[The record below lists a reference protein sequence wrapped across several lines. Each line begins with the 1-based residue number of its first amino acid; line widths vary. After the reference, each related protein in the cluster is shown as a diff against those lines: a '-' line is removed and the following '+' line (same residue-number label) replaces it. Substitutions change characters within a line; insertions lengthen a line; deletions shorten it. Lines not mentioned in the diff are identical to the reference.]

1 MKFSVGLPGANDK
14 FVDDIIENKA
24 HIDEVYFSFP
34 GMSSGR
40 GSMSFAE
47 EYTKWERYEL
57 FNGYIKRLSEN
68 NISLNILFNANCYG
82 KYSQSRA
89 LFCEIGDTI
98 DRVMSMG
105 NLKSVTTTSP
115 LVARFVKDNFPQLE
129 VRASVNMEIGS
140 IEGMEYLKKYY
151 DGFYMKRE
159 YNRDFDKIKE
169 LSAWCK
175 DNGKRLYMLA
185 NSGCLNFCSAHN
197 FHDNLV
203 AHEDEIRAMD
213 NAYSFPGV
221 CKEYLS
227 DKENYSSLI
236 HGTNFIRPEDLYKYE
251 PYFETVKLATRV
263 NPFPSRILKSYINA
277 KYSGNILELLEPV
290 HNIYP
295 YIIENGEPLRLKK
308 IEDKGVVSLC

>member
-1 MKFSVGLPGANDK
+1 MKFSVGLPKSNDK

-24 HIDEVYFSFP
+24 HIQEVYFSFP
-34 GMSSGR
+34 GMTSGR
-40 GSMSFAE
+40 GSMSADDE
-47 EYTKWERYEL
+47 LSKWEQYEL
-57 FNGYIKRLSEN
+57 FKGYIHRFAEN
-68 NISLNILFNANCYG
+68 NIPLNILFNANCYG

-89 LFCEIGDTI
+89 LFDQVGTVTDS
-98 DRVMSMG
+98 VMNMG
-105 NLKSVTTTSP
+105 ELKSVTTTSP
-115 LVARFVKDNFPQLE
+115 LIARFVKDNFPHLE

-140 IEGMEYLKKYY
+140 VQGMEYLKDVY

-175 DNGKRLYMLA
+175 DNGKKLYMLA

-203 AHEDEIRAMD
+203 AHEDELRSMD
-213 NAYSFPGV
+213 NAYSFSGV
-221 CKEYLS
+221 CKEYHK
-227 DKENYSSLI
+227 DEAHRISLI
-236 HGTNFIRPEDLYKYE
+236 KDTNFIRPEDLYKYE
-251 PYFETVKLATRV
+251 PYFESVKLATRV
-263 NPFPSRILKSYINA
+263 NTSPSRVLKSYVDA

-295 YIIENGEPLRLKK
+295 YVLENGEPLRFVK
-308 IEDKGVVSLC
+308 IEDKGVFSLC

>member
-1 MKFSVGLPGANDK
+1 MGLPGVNDR

-24 HIDEVYFSFP
+24 HIAEVYFSFP

-40 GSMSFAE
+40 GSVSASE

-57 FNGYIKRLSEN
+57 FKGYILRLSEN
-68 NISLNILFNANCYG
+68 KIPLNILFNANCHG
-82 KYSQSRA
+82 RYSLSRT
-89 LFCEIGDTI
+89 LFEETGSVI
-98 DRVMSMG
+98 DSVMNMG
-105 NLKSVTTTSP
+105 ELRSVTTTSP
-115 LVARFVKDNFPQLE
+115 IIARFVKDNFPQLE
-129 VRASVNMEIGS
+129 VRASVNMEIGTVQ
-140 IEGMEYLKKYY
+140 GMEYLEENY

-213 NAYSFPGV
+213 NAYSFSGV
-221 CKEYLS
+221 CKEYLK
-227 DKENYSSLI
+227 DEAHYDSLI
-236 HGTNFIRPEDLYKYE
+236 RDTNFIRPEDMYKYE

-263 NPFPSRILKSYINA
+263 NPFPSRILKSYISA

-308 IEDKGVVSLC
+308 IEDKGVVTLC